1 LQGCKPAA
9 RVRVG
14 GRLSSYL
21 TANLSER
28 PSPAPFVK
36 AVVGVAMRV
45 LVLVGLA
52 AVVGIAV
59 LAAVVAVVVW
69 MLTPDEIK
77 SVGNDEEHQ

>member
-1 LQGCKPAA
+1 
-9 RVRVG
+9 
-14 GRLSSYL
+14 
-21 TANLSER
+21 
-28 PSPAPFVK
+28 
-36 AVVGVAMRV
+36 MRV